1 MNFKERAYITQA
13 MKNSGFN
20 LDLSGLKSQGKLV
33 VDKHA
38 SEGIEEKSSMI
49 LSPLLV
55 ELGFI
60 NPMIA
65 GRGLDHTED
74 TLDKLKSIP
83 GYNIF

>member
-1 MNFKERAYITQA
+1 MTQA

-38 SEGIEEKSSMI
+38 SGGIGEKSSMI

-55 ELGFI
+55 LLGFI
-60 NPMIA
+60 NPMITC
-65 GRGLDHTED
+65 RGLGHTGG
-74 TLDKLKSIP
+74 TLDKL
-83 GYNIF
+83 

>member
-1 MNFKERAYITQA
+1 MTQA

-20 LDLSGLKSQGKLV
+20 LDLSVLKSQGKLV

-38 SEGIEEKSSMI
+38 SGGIGEKSSMI

-65 GRGLDHTED
+65 GRGLGHTGG
-74 TLDKLKSIP
+74 TLDKL
-83 GYNIF
+83 

>member
-1 MNFKERAYITQA
+1 MNFKERAHMTQA

-20 LDLSGLKSQGKLV
+20 LDLSELKSQGKLV

-38 SEGIEEKSSMI
+38 SGGIGEKSSMI

-60 NPMIA
+60 NPMIS
-65 GRGLDHTED
+65 GRGLGHTGG
-74 TLDKLKSIP
+74 TLDKL
-83 GYNIF
+83 

>member
-1 MNFKERAYITQA
+1 MIS
-13 MKNSGFN
+13 KNALVLGAGGFIGHHLVN
-20 LDLSGLKSQGKLV
+20 KLKSQGKLV

-38 SEGIEEKSSMI
+38 SGGIGEKSSMI

-65 GRGLDHTED
+65 GRGLGHTGG
-74 TLDKLKSIP
+74 TLDKL
-83 GYNIF
+83 